1 MLNNIF
7 IIGAIAI
14 FIVVFIL
21 LLLVISKGKKKNNE
35 QEASILDVNEVGVPN
50 TSELKDFSYGYE
62 KEETIVMEPVVDE
75 KNKTEENNDKNE

>member
-1 MLNNIF
+1 MLNNVF

-14 FIVVFIL
+14 FIVVLIIII
-21 LLLVISKGKKKNNE
+21 LVIYKGKKKNRE
-35 QEASILDVNEVGVPN
+35 QEDSILDVNEVGVPN

>member
-1 MLNNIF
+1 MLNNVF

-14 FIVVFIL
+14 FIVVLIIII
-21 LLLVISKGKKKNNE
+21 LVISKGKKKNSE

-50 TSELKDFSYGYE
+50 KSELKDFSYGYE